1 MSKKGQFFSLYKFEL
16 FKILKN
22 RVAMVTFI
30 IFFAMSFIQGE
41 FEISGNIEPSDLPKY
56 AEFNGRT
63 LDETMFSE
71 ILSVTDDI
79 GDFTVDNNRKYF
91 DARNWLREVMGYKT
105 RFTDIDPAKVYDERT
120 KAIEECFDD
129 EILTEDEKNFW
140 RQKET
145 EVEKPFTFYSDWI
158 PAGILEGSTNYSI
171 YLIILVS
178 TSLAMIFSMET
189 QRKTDP
195 MICATINGTKR
206 LYFAKVLAGVTYIL
220 GCLFIIIAGFM
231 IYTGTRWGF
240 PGMQAAVQIYWPLA
254 CEDMT
259 LWELEGIIIVLLT
272 VFALLLS
279 AFSLLI
285 SNITRNGVAT
295 MAIVIGGC
303 LGIFALSTSI
313 PLEKRFL
320 NQAIQF
326 LSPSVISSRIVYEFR
341 LVKLGRYFTVSQF
354 VPMLYIALSVIL
366 VIAGYVVYARHE
378 IKSN

>member
-91 DARNWLREVMGYKT
+91 DARNWLREVMGYKP

-195 MICATINGTKR
+195 MIRATINGTKR

-303 LGIFALSTSI
+303 LGIFALSTSV

>member
-195 MICATINGTKR
+195 MIRATINGTKR

-303 LGIFALSTSI
+303 LGIFALSTSV

>member
-56 AEFNGRT
+56 SEFNGRT
-63 LDETMFSE
+63 LDETMFTE

-91 DARNWLREVMGYKT
+91 DARNWLREVFGYKT

-140 RQKET
+140 RQKEA

-158 PAGILEGSTNYSI
+158 PSGILEGSTNYSI

-195 MICATINGTKR
+195 MIRATINGTQR

-231 IYTGTRWGF
+231 LYIGTRWGF
-240 PGMQAAVQIYWPLA
+240 SGMQAAVQIYWPLA

-303 LGIFALSTSI
+303 LGIFALSTSV

>member
-22 RVAMVTFI
+22 KVAMVTFI

-41 FEISGNIEPSDLPKY
+41 FEITGNIEPGDLPKY
-56 AEFNGRT
+56 AEFNGRA
-63 LDETMFSE
+63 LDETMFAE

-129 EILTEDEKNFW
+129 EILTDDEKNFW
-140 RQKET
+140 RQKEA

-195 MICATINGTKR
+195 MIRATINGTKR

-220 GCLFIIIAGFM
+220 GCLFIIIVGFM
-231 IYTGTRWGF
+231 IYIGTRWGF
-240 PGMQAAVQIYWPLA
+240 SGMQAAVQIYWPLA
-254 CEDMT
+254 CENMT

-303 LGIFALSTSI
+303 LGIFALSTSV

-341 LVKLGRYFTVSQF
+341 LVKLGHYFTVSQF

-366 VIAGYVVYARHE
+366 VVAGYVVYARHE

>member
-303 LGIFALSTSI
+303 LGIFALSTSV

>member
-91 DARNWLREVMGYKT
+91 DARNWLREVFGYKT

-195 MICATINGTKR
+195 MIRATINGTKR

-231 IYTGTRWGF
+231 IYIGTRWGF

-303 LGIFALSTSI
+303 LGIFALSTSV